1 MTEKKGNVNS
11 KRQDGQL
18 GLASLLAIGIG
29 TTIGA
34 GVVTVTGQAVGVT
47 GRSAWLAYLIAII
60 WGAFNCLPAFFMA
73 SAIKVRGG
81 GYSVVAGMMGPRI
94 GGIYS
99 CVSIA
104 MALNFATFCVGFAQY
119 IKSLYP
125 GANSKAVA
133 LLILLV
139 FYLLNLTGLDL
150 FARVQSILTVF
161 LLLALVAFGISG
173 LPKVSPEVFAV
184 SDTGFLMNGFDGLI
198 QAVTMFV
205 FSTIAYGILINF
217 SGNTRDSKKN
227 VPKAMALTV
236 LVLCLVYPLVA
247 VVAGG
252 VLPVSEAANQPLTV
266 VAAAIWPKPLV
277 VLFVIAGPLA
287 ALVTTLNGN
296 FANYGI
302 NLIGAAKDGWF
313 PDFMAKTNRFGAP
326 YAFLTL
332 GCIIALVPILLDYNI
347 SAIIRNM
354 VIVFNVNSFFNFLS
368 AVNMPRK
375 YPEKW
380 EGSSLHIPNSIF
392 YVLMVFS
399 GICVLASTYLQIRNL
414 EPFVILFTFG
424 LYAAIIIYGTIRY
437 KKGYVH
443 FNREINIE

>member
-1 MTEKKGNVNS
+1 MSEKNEKAS
-11 KRQDGQL
+11 LKQQDGQL

-60 WGAFNCLPAFFMA
+60 WGAFNCLPAFFMS
-73 SAIKVRGG
+73 SAVRVRGG
-81 GYSVVAGMMGPRI
+81 RYSVVAGMMGPRI

-119 IKSLYP
+119 INSLYP
-125 GANSKAVA
+125 AANRKVVA
-133 LLILLV
+133 LLILIV
-139 FYLLNLTGLDL
+139 FYFLNLMGMNL
-150 FARVQSILTVF
+150 FAKVQNVLTVF
-161 LLLALVAFGISG
+161 LLLALGCFIVSG
-173 LPKVSPEVFAV
+173 LPRVSPEVFAV
-184 SDTGFLMNGFDGLI
+184 SDTGFMMNGFDGLI

-205 FSTIAYGILINF
+205 FSTIAYGILISF
-217 SGNTRDSKKN
+217 SGTTRDSKKN

-236 LVLCLVYPLVA
+236 LVLCIVYPLVA

-252 VLPVSEAANQPLTV
+252 VLPVEEAANQPLTV
-266 VAAAIWPKPLV
+266 VAAAMWSKPMV

-302 NLIGAAKDGWF
+302 NLLGAAKDGWF
-313 PDFMAKTNRFGAP
+313 PEFMSKTNRYGAP
-326 YAFLTL
+326 YPFLTL
-332 GCIIALVPILLDYNI
+332 GCLIALVPILMDYNI

-354 VIVFNVNSFFNFLS
+354 VIVFNVNSFFDFLS

-380 EGSSLHIPNSIF
+380 EGSSLHIPNGVF
-392 YVLMVFS
+392 YTLMVFS
-399 GICVLASTYLQIRNL
+399 GICVLSSTYLQIRNL
-414 EPFVILFTFG
+414 EPFVVLFTVG
-424 LYAAIIIYGTIRY
+424 LYAVIIIYGTIRY

-443 FNREINIE
+443 FNRQINIE